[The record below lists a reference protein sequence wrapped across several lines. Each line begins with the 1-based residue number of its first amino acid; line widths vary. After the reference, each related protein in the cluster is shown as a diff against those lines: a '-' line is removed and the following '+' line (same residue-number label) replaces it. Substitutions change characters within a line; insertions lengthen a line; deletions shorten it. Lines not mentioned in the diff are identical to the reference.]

1 MLCSN
6 CGKINEVFL
15 TPVIPFVLSTAV
27 YPRIPKKVIFH
38 SAAGNA
44 FFQIVSLPFGTV
56 FYIDGQNNYYRGS
69 LYRIY
74 CLFILSG
81 VILLVCTAVK
91 SGICFQNRNNVSIGM
106 IQLFVFTCV
115 LFQKTDCSS
124 STAWLMAEIGMILFY
139 IYVTVIWF
147 YKKTLLRNF

>member
-1 MLCSN
+1 M
-6 CGKINEVFL
+6 NEVFL

-56 FYIDGQNNYYRGS
+56 FYIDGKNNYYRGS

-74 CLFILSG
+74 CLFILS
-81 VILLVCTAVK
+81 
-91 SGICFQNRNNVSIGM
+91 
-106 IQLFVFTCV
+106 
-115 LFQKTDCSS
+115 
-124 STAWLMAEIGMILFY
+124 
-139 IYVTVIWF
+139 
-147 YKKTLLRNF
+147 